1 MAHRHAF
8 EALDRTMRDILSNDD
23 PTAACKPFGGK
34 TVLLGG
40 DFRQILPVIP
50 QGTRQETV
58 AAAINRSHLWDSCVK
73 FKLSKNMRVDPEEKE
88 FAKWILKVGD
98 GEAPKKNKK
107 KKGIK
112 KRTKSKLKI
121 RSCCQKMKI
130 QWNCYVDLF
139 ILTYRS
145 RAQNERH

>member
-1 MAHRHAF
+1 MPGGRTAHSRFHIPITLTEDSFCAIKKGTAEADRVAKIDLIIWDEAPMAHRHAF

-58 AAAINRSHLWDSCVK
+58 AAAINRSHL
-73 FKLSKNMRVDPEEKE
+73 
-88 FAKWILKVGD
+88 
-98 GEAPKKNKK
+98 
-107 KKGIK
+107 
-112 KRTKSKLKI
+112 
-121 RSCCQKMKI
+121 
-130 QWNCYVDLF
+130 
-139 ILTYRS
+139 
-145 RAQNERH
+145 